1 MKLSSVSKMKHATW
15 ATVGVLLAIVLV
27 AVTHSGAKSA
37 TQAAPAPVVEVAPVE
52 QRDVPVCGEWIA
64 TWAGQV
70 TANVKAQVTG
80 YLLRRDYKEGSYV
93 TKGQLLFEIDP
104 RPFQAALG
112 QAKGQLAQAEAQL
125 TQDEAQLATA
135 EANELKSQLDV
146 DKYTPLTKADAV
158 SQQDLDDAT
167 QTNLANKAQVQSAKA
182 TIAAAKAQIQASQ
195 AAVETASIN
204 LGFTRITSPV
214 DGIVGT
220 AQAQVG
226 DLVSVS
232 SSPLTI
238 VSTLE
243 RIRDYFTVSEQE
255 YLQLQ
260 KRFVS
265 SDPNRWNLQLIL
277 ANGETWPHDGHFY
290 FADLP
295 VDQNTGSIELAGL
308 FPNPGNTLRLG
319 QYGKVRAVIRM
330 QKNALLIPQPAVT
343 EQQGRYEAD
352 VVGEDT
358 KVAIRPV
365 KVGEHVGTMWVV
377 LDGLK
382 PGERVVV
389 EGQQTLKPGMP
400 VQPKPFVTV
409 RTSADS
415 TDQM

>member
-1 MKLSSVSKMKHATW
+1 M
-15 ATVGVLLAIVLV
+15 
-27 AVTHSGAKSA
+27 
-37 TQAAPAPVVEVAPVE
+37 
-52 QRDVPVCGEWIA
+52 
-64 TWAGQV
+64 
-70 TANVKAQVTG
+70 
-80 YLLRRDYKEGSYV
+80 
-93 TKGQLLFEIDP
+93 
-104 RPFQAALG
+104 
-112 QAKGQLAQAEAQL
+112 
-125 TQDEAQLATA
+125 
-135 EANELKSQLDV
+135 
-146 DKYTPLTKADAV
+146 
-158 SQQDLDDAT
+158 
-167 QTNLANKAQVQSAKA
+167 
-182 TIAAAKAQIQASQ
+182 
-195 AAVETASIN
+195 
-204 LGFTRITSPV
+204 
-214 DGIVGT
+214 
-220 AQAQVG
+220 G